1 MSRSEIYSA
10 LWGLI
15 LVALAVQ
22 VVGEA
27 EKERKTVNVRTRDN
41 VVHGEH
47 PLESVV
53 QVLQQEKAQ
62 RSLESLFGHGRGT
75 DAKAPAPDAA
85 Q

>member
-1 MSRSEIYSA
+1 MSRSERYFASG
-10 LWGLI
+10 GLT

-62 RSLESLFGHGRGT
+62 RSLESLFGHGT
-75 DAKAPAPDAA
+75 NAKAPASDST